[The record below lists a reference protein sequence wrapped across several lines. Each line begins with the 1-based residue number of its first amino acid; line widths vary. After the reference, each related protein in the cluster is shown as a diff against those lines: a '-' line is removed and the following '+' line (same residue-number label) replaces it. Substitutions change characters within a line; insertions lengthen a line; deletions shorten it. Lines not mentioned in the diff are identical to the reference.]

1 MRKLALLLAWLLVA
15 PAAGAA
21 EIDEATLRDLLGD
34 WDRFEAIEAM
44 GPDVLPVLARIYEE
58 TPDPEQ
64 RRTIANV
71 FYGLGWES
79 PEAKRALLTDL
90 HTDNVNLRLSVQW
103 ALGRVSADDDVVPLL
118 LDIMQEDPNALFRD
132 KAACALASDQI
143 HIDPA
148 QRARLFAGLI
158 DSLEDSKPQVR
169 DIALKALRIHTGQD
183 KGFRPGSPA
192 AERAAAVARWRRWL
206 EDYRAAL

>member
-1 MRKLALLLAWLLVA
+1 MRRLALLLAWLLVA

-21 EIDEATLRDLLGD
+21 AIDEAALRDLLGD
-34 WDRFEAIEAM
+34 WDRFDAIEAM
-44 GPDVLPVLARIYEE
+44 GPDVLPVLARIYRD
-58 TPDPEQ
+58 TPDPED

-79 PEAKRALLTDL
+79 PDAKRALMADVETE
-90 HTDNVNLRLSVQW
+90 HVNLRLSVQW

-118 LDIMQEDPNALFRD
+118 LDIMQDDSNALFRD

-148 QRARLFAGLI
+148 QRARLLAGLI
-158 DSLEDSKPQVR
+158 DALEDPKPQVR
-169 DIALKALRIHTGQD
+169 DIALKALQIHTGQD
-183 KGFRPGSPA
+183 KGFRPGAPA
-192 AERAAAVARWRRWL
+192 AERVLAVARWRSWL